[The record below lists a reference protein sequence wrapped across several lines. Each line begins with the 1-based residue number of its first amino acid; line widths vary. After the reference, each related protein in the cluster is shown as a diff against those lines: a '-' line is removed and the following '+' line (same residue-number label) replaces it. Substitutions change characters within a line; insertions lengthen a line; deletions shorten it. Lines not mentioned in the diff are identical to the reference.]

1 MIGLETTGRCDD
13 MAALGAHRE
22 VLIVG
27 RLNPMRASVR
37 TRSALAAAVVMTLSL
52 AIAGG
57 VLLLV
62 LYRSLESTAQGA
74 AAARAEQISAQL
86 RTDTPREV
94 DPSLLVTDSQI
105 GAVQIVDDTGT
116 VLAASNGAPTSP
128 LVTTSLSNGQA
139 RTLGRVEGP
148 GRSFDYWVSARAT
161 AVPGGSVTIL
171 VGADREPVESVVT
184 KVAALLAVGSPV
196 IIALVVVGTYRL
208 VGAALGPVEAI
219 RSRVASIS
227 STDLAQRV
235 PIPATQDEIAH
246 LALTMNAMLARLERG
261 RAAQHRLVSD
271 ASHELRSPLAT
282 ITAALEMASGRPE
295 LMDNDLVDES
305 LLPEARRMQQ
315 LIEDLLLLARSDE
328 DAMELRR
335 DDVDVDDLL
344 LAEASR
350 LRALGS
356 VHTVTHIEACRTVGD
371 RGALAR
377 VVRNL
382 VDNAVR
388 HAASAVTM
396 DCRPVAGNAVITI
409 ADDGPGISVQD
420 RARIFERFVR
430 LDPTR
435 TRSSGGSGLGLSI
448 VEQIVR
454 SHDGTVAVSD
464 AAHGGAVFTLTL
476 PLAQQYSAGTD
487 FQAGSLRSR

>member
-1 MIGLETTGRCDD
+1 MLETTGRCDD
-13 MAALGAHRE
+13 MAAFGAHRE

-27 RLNPMRASVR
+27 RLMRAGVR
-37 TRSALAAAVVMTLSL
+37 TRSALAAALVMTVCL

-74 AAARAEQISAQL
+74 AAARAEQISTQL
-86 RTDTPREV
+86 RTDTPREL
-94 DPSLLVTDSQI
+94 DPSLLATDSQI
-105 GAVQIVDDTGT
+105 GAVQVVDSAGT
-116 VLAASNGAPTSP
+116 VLAASNGAPASP

-139 RTLGRVEGP
+139 RSVGRVEDRAVG
-148 GRSFDYWVSARAT
+148 FDYWVSARAT

-208 VGAALGPVEAI
+208 VGAALSPVEAI
-219 RSRVASIS
+219 RARVASIS

-235 PIPATQDEIAH
+235 PIPATRDEIAH
-246 LALTMNAMLARLERG
+246 LAATMNGMLARLERG

-271 ASHELRSPLAT
+271 ASHELRSPLST

-295 LMDNDLVDES
+295 LMDNELIDES
-305 LLPEARRMQQ
+305 LLPEARRMRQ

-350 LRALGS
+350 LRAIGS
-356 VHTVTHIEACRTVGD
+356 VHTVTHIQPCRTVGD
-371 RGALAR
+371 RVALAR
-377 VVRNL
+377 VIRNL

-388 HAASAVTM
+388 HAASTVTM
-396 DCRPVAGNAVITI
+396 DCRPAAGRASSRSPTMDPASRPKTGHASSNDSFASTPPV
-409 ADDGPGISVQD
+409 PGRRGD
-420 RARIFERFVR
+420 RASACPSSSRSCGLMTAPSRWATR
-430 LDPTR
+430 PTVA
-435 TRSSGGSGLGLSI
+435 RSS
-448 VEQIVR
+448 
-454 SHDGTVAVSD
+454 
-464 AAHGGAVFTLTL
+464 
-476 PLAQQYSAGTD
+476 P
-487 FQAGSLRSR
+487 

>member
-1 MIGLETTGRCDD
+1 MFETTGRCDD

-27 RLNPMRASVR
+27 RLNPMRAGVR
-37 TRSALAAAVVMTLSL
+37 TRSAMAAAVVMTLSL

-94 DPSLLVTDSQI
+94 DPSLLVTDSQV
-105 GAVQIVDDTGT
+105 GAVQIVDATGT

-139 RTLGRVEGP
+139 RSVGRVEDRAVG
-148 GRSFDYWVSARAT
+148 FDYWVSARGT

-171 VGADREPVESVVT
+171 VGADREPIESVVT

-219 RSRVASIS
+219 RARVASIS

-235 PIPATQDEIAH
+235 PIPATRDEIAH
-246 LALTMNAMLARLERG
+246 LAATMNGMLARLERG

-295 LMDNDLVDES
+295 LMDNDLIDAS
-305 LLPEARRMQQ
+305 LLPEAHRMRQ

-350 LRALGS
+350 LRAMGS

-371 RGALAR
+371 RVALAR

-382 VDNAVR
+382 VDNAMR
-388 HAASAVTM
+388 HASSTVTM
-396 DCRPVAGNAVITI
+396 ACRPVAGRAVITI
-409 ADDGPGISVQD
+409 ADDGPGIPAQD

-454 SHDGTVAVSD
+454 SHDGTVAVGD
-464 AAHGGAVFTLTL
+464 AANGGAVFTLTL

>member
-1 MIGLETTGRCDD
+1 
-13 MAALGAHRE
+13 
-22 VLIVG
+22 
-27 RLNPMRASVR
+27 
-37 TRSALAAAVVMTLSL
+37 
-52 AIAGG
+52 
-57 VLLLV
+57 
-62 LYRSLESTAQGA
+62 
-74 AAARAEQISAQL
+74 
-86 RTDTPREV
+86 
-94 DPSLLVTDSQI
+94 
-105 GAVQIVDDTGT
+105 
-116 VLAASNGAPTSP
+116 
-128 LVTTSLSNGQA
+128 
-139 RTLGRVEGP
+139 
-148 GRSFDYWVSARAT
+148 
-161 AVPGGSVTIL
+161 
-171 VGADREPVESVVT
+171 
-184 KVAALLAVGSPV
+184 
-196 IIALVVVGTYRL
+196 VGTYRL
-208 VGAALGPVEAI
+208 VGAALSPVEAI
-219 RSRVASIS
+219 RARVASIS

-235 PIPATQDEIAH
+235 PIPAIRDEIAH
-246 LALTMNAMLARLERG
+246 LAATMNAMLARLERG

-295 LMDNDLVDES
+295 LMDNDLIDES
-305 LLPEARRMQQ
+305 LLPEARRMRQ

-350 LRALGS
+350 LRAIGS
-356 VHTVTHIEACRTVGD
+356 VHTVTHIQPCRAVGD
-371 RGALAR
+371 RVALAR

-388 HAASAVTM
+388 HAASTVTM
-396 DCRPVAGNAVITI
+396 DCRPAAGRAVITI
-409 ADDGPGISVQD
+409 ADDGSGIPAQD

-454 SHDGTVAVSD
+454 SHDGTVAVGD
-464 AAHGGAVFTLTL
+464 AANGGAVFTLTL
-476 PLAQQYSAGTD
+476 PLAQQDSAGTD

>member
-1 MIGLETTGRCDD
+1 
-13 MAALGAHRE
+13 MAAFGAHRE

-27 RLNPMRASVR
+27 RLNPMHASVR
-37 TRSALAAAVVMTLSL
+37 TRSAVAAAVVMTLCL
-52 AIAGG
+52 AVAGG

-62 LYRSLESTAQGA
+62 LYRSLESTALGA

-86 RTDTPREV
+86 RTDAPREV

-105 GAVQIVDDTGT
+105 GAVQIVDATGT

-128 LVTTSLSNGQA
+128 LVTTSLSDGQA
-139 RTLGRVEGP
+139 RSVGRVQGP
-148 GRSFDYWVSARAT
+148 GSSFDYWVSARAT

-235 PIPATQDEIAH
+235 PIPATRDEIAH
-246 LALTMNAMLARLERG
+246 LAATMNAMLARLERG

-271 ASHELRSPLAT
+271 ASHELRSPLST
-282 ITAALEMASGRPE
+282 ITTALEMAAGRPE
-295 LMDNDLVDES
+295 LLDNELIDES
-305 LLPEARRMQQ
+305 LLPEARRMRQ

-328 DAMELRR
+328 DAMELRH
-335 DDVDVDDLL
+335 DDVDIDDLL

-350 LRALGS
+350 LRGMES
-356 VHTVTHIEACRTVGD
+356 VDTVTHIEACRTVGD
-371 RGALAR
+371 HAALAR
-377 VVRNL
+377 VIRNL

-388 HAASAVTM
+388 HAASTVTM
-396 DCRPVAGNAVITI
+396 DCHPESGHAVII
-409 ADDGPGISVQD
+409 IGDDGPGIPAELLSKVQEP
-420 RARIFERFVR
+420 FFS
-430 LDPTR
+430 TR
-435 TRSSGGSGLGLSI
+435 PGGTGLGLAI
-448 VEQIVR
+448 CR
-454 SHDGTVAVSD
+454 A
-464 AAHGGAVFTLTL
+464 
-476 PLAQQYSAGTD
+476 LAWQNG
-487 FQAGSLRSR
+487 GSLLVESPAVPLGGTRVTLRLGAEARQRETA

>member
-1 MIGLETTGRCDD
+1 V
-13 MAALGAHRE
+13 AALGLHRE

-27 RLNPMRASVR
+27 RLNPMRAGVR

-52 AIAGG
+52 AVAGG

-62 LYRSLESTAQGA
+62 LYRSLGSTAQGA
-74 AAARAEQISAQL
+74 AAARAEQIVAQL
-86 RTDTPREV
+86 RTDAPREV

-105 GAVQIVDDTGT
+105 GAVQIVDATGT
-116 VLAASNGAPTSP
+116 VLAASNGAPHSP
-128 LVTTSLSNGQA
+128 LVSPLLRDGQS
-139 RTLGRVEGP
+139 GSVVRVEGP
-148 GRSFDYWVSARAT
+148 GGSFDYWVSARAA
-161 AVPGGSVTIL
+161 AVRGGSVSIL

-184 KVAALLAVGSPV
+184 KVAALVAFGSPV
-196 IIALVVVGTYRL
+196 IIGLVVVGTYRL

-246 LALTMNAMLARLERG
+246 LAATMNAMLARLERG

-295 LMDNDLVDES
+295 LMDNDLIDES
-305 LLPEARRMQQ
+305 LLPEARRMHQF
-315 LIEDLLLLARSDE
+315 IEDLLLLARSDE
-328 DAMELRR
+328 DAMELRG
-335 DDVDVDDLL
+335 DDVDIDDLL

-350 LRALGS
+350 LRAIGS
-356 VHTVTHIEACRTVGD
+356 VHTVTHIQPCRTVGD

-377 VVRNL
+377 VIRNL

-388 HAASAVTM
+388 YASSTVTM
-396 DCRPVAGNAVITI
+396 ACRPEAGQVVITI
-409 ADDGPGISVQD
+409 ADDGPGIPVQD
-420 RARIFERFVR
+420 RARVFERFVR

-454 SHDGTVAVSD
+454 SHHGSVAVSD

-476 PLAQQYSAGTD
+476 PRGQQDLAGTGYGT
-487 FQAGSLRSR
+487 GSLRSR

>member
-1 MIGLETTGRCDD
+1 MY
-13 MAALGAHRE
+13 
-22 VLIVG
+22 
-27 RLNPMRASVR
+27 ASVR
-37 TRSALAAAVVMTLSL
+37 TRSALAAAVVMTLCL
-52 AIAGG
+52 AVAGA

-74 AAARAEQISAQL
+74 AAARAEQISTQL
-86 RTDTPREV
+86 RTDMPREV

-116 VLAASNGAPTSP
+116 VLAASNGAPKSP
-128 LVTTSLSNGQA
+128 LVTTSLSDGQA
-139 RTLGRVEGP
+139 RSVGRVEDRAAG
-148 GRSFDYWVSARAT
+148 FDYWVSARAT

-208 VGAALGPVEAI
+208 VGAALRPVEAI
-219 RSRVASIS
+219 RARVASIS

-235 PIPATQDEIAH
+235 PIPATRDEIAH
-246 LALTMNAMLARLERG
+246 LAATMNAMLARLERG

-295 LMDNDLVDES
+295 LMDNDLIDES
-305 LLPEARRMQQ
+305 LLPEARRMRQ

-335 DDVDVDDLL
+335 DDVDLDDLL

-356 VHTVTHIEACRTVGD
+356 VDTVTHIQTCRTVGD
-371 RGALAR
+371 RVALAR

-388 HAASAVTM
+388 HAASTVTL

-409 ADDGPGISVQD
+409 ADDGPGVPAQD

-454 SHDGTVAVSD
+454 SHDGTAAVGD
-464 AAHGGAVFTLTL
+464 AANGGAVFTLTL
-476 PLAQQYSAGTD
+476 PLAQQDSAGTD
-487 FQAGSLRSR
+487 YRSGSLRSR

>member
-1 MIGLETTGRCDD
+1 LVFETTGRCDD

-27 RLNPMRASVR
+27 RLNPMRAGVR
-37 TRSALAAAVVMTLSL
+37 TRSAMAAAVVMTLSL

-94 DPSLLVTDSQI
+94 DPSLLVTDSQV
-105 GAVQIVDDTGT
+105 GAVQIVDATGT

-139 RTLGRVEGP
+139 RSVGRVEDRAVG
-148 GRSFDYWVSARAT
+148 FDYWVSARGT

-219 RSRVASIS
+219 RARVASIS

-235 PIPATQDEIAH
+235 PIPATRDEIAH
-246 LALTMNAMLARLERG
+246 LAATMNGMLARLERG

-295 LMDNDLVDES
+295 LMDNDLIDAS
-305 LLPEARRMQQ
+305 LLPEAHRMRQ

-350 LRALGS
+350 LRAMGS

-371 RGALAR
+371 RVALAR

-382 VDNAVR
+382 VDNAMR
-388 HAASAVTM
+388 HASSTVTM
-396 DCRPVAGNAVITI
+396 ACRPVAGRAVITI
-409 ADDGPGISVQD
+409 ADDGPGIPAQD
-420 RARIFERFVR
+420 RARVFERFVR

-448 VEQIVR
+448 VEQIMR
-454 SHDGTVAVSD
+454 SHHGTVAVG
-464 AAHGGAVFTLTL
+464 AAANGGAVFTLTL
-476 PLAQQYSAGTD
+476 PLGQQDSAGTD

>member
-86 RTDTPREV
+86 RTDTPREL

-105 GAVQIVDDTGT
+105 GAVQIVDATGT
-116 VLAASNGAPTSP
+116 VLAASNGAPRSP
-128 LVTTSLSNGQA
+128 LVTTSLSDGQA
-139 RTLGRVEGP
+139 RSVGRVQGP

-219 RSRVASIS
+219 RAQVASIS
-227 STDLAQRV
+227 STDLEQRV
-235 PIPATQDEIAH
+235 PVPDTRDEIAH
-246 LALTMNAMLARLERG
+246 LAATMNAMLARLERG
-261 RAAQHRLVSD
+261 RAAQRRLVSD
-271 ASHELRSPLAT
+271 ASHELRSPLST

-295 LMDNDLVDES
+295 LMDNDLIDES
-305 LLPEARRMQQ
+305 LLPDARRMQQ
-315 LIEDLLLLARSDE
+315 LIEDLLLLARSHE
-328 DAMELRR
+328 DAMELRS
-335 DDVDVDDLL
+335 DD
-344 LAEASR
+344 AE
-350 LRALGS
+350 
-356 VHTVTHIEACRTVGD
+356 
-371 RGALAR
+371 
-377 VVRNL
+377 N
-382 VDNAVR
+382 
-388 HAASAVTM
+388 
-396 DCRPVAGNAVITI
+396 
-409 ADDGPGISVQD
+409 
-420 RARIFERFVR
+420 
-430 LDPTR
+430 
-435 TRSSGGSGLGLSI
+435 
-448 VEQIVR
+448 
-454 SHDGTVAVSD
+454 
-464 AAHGGAVFTLTL
+464 
-476 PLAQQYSAGTD
+476 
-487 FQAGSLRSR
+487 

>member
-1 MIGLETTGRCDD
+1 LVFETTGRCDD

-27 RLNPMRASVR
+27 RLNPMRAGVR
-37 TRSALAAAVVMTLSL
+37 TRSAMAAAVVMTLSL

-139 RTLGRVEGP
+139 RTVGRVEGP

-227 STDLAQRV
+227 STDLGQRV

-295 LMDNDLVDES
+295 LMDNDLIDES

-454 SHDGTVAVSD
+454 SHDGTVAVGD
-464 AAHGGAVFTLTL
+464 AANGGAVFTLTL

>member
-1 MIGLETTGRCDD
+1 
-13 MAALGAHRE
+13 
-22 VLIVG
+22 
-27 RLNPMRASVR
+27 
-37 TRSALAAAVVMTLSL
+37 MTLCL

-86 RTDTPREV
+86 RSDTPREV

-105 GAVQIVDDTGT
+105 GAVQIVDATGT

-139 RTLGRVEGP
+139 GSVGRVEDRARG
-148 GRSFDYWVSARAT
+148 FDYWVSARAT

-208 VGAALGPVEAI
+208 VGAALVPVEAV
-219 RSRVASIS
+219 RARVASIS

-235 PIPATQDEIAH
+235 PIPATRDEIAH
-246 LALTMNAMLARLERG
+246 LAATMNAMLARLERG

-295 LMDNDLVDES
+295 LMDNELIDES
-305 LLPEARRMQQ
+305 LLPEARRMRQ

-350 LRALGS
+350 LRAIGS
-356 VHTVTHIEACRTVGD
+356 VHTVSHIQPCRTVGD
-371 RGALAR
+371 RVALAR

-388 HAASAVTM
+388 HAASTVTM

-409 ADDGPGISVQD
+409 ADDGPGIPVQD
-420 RARIFERFVR
+420 RARVFERFVR

-454 SHDGTVAVSD
+454 SHDGTVAVGD
-464 AAHGGAVFTLTL
+464 AADGGAVFTLTL
-476 PLAQQYSAGTD
+476 PLGQQDLAGTD
-487 FQAGSLRSR
+487 FHAGSLRSR

>member
-1 MIGLETTGRCDD
+1 

-22 VLIVG
+22 VLIVD
-27 RLNPMRASVR
+27 RLNPMRAGVR
-37 TRSALAAAVVMTLSL
+37 TRSALAAALVMTVCL

-94 DPSLLVTDSQI
+94 DASLLVTDSQI
-105 GAVQIVDDTGT
+105 GAVQIVDATGT

-139 RTLGRVEGP
+139 RSVGRVEDRARG
-148 GRSFDYWVSARAT
+148 FDYWVSARAT

-208 VGAALGPVEAI
+208 VGAALSPVEAI
-219 RSRVASIS
+219 RARVASIS

-235 PIPATQDEIAH
+235 PIPATRDEIAH
-246 LALTMNAMLARLERG
+246 LAATMNAMLVRLERG
-261 RAAQHRLVSD
+261 LAAQHRLVSD

-295 LMDNDLVDES
+295 LMDNDLIDES
-305 LLPEARRMQQ
+305 LLPEARRMRQ

-328 DAMELRR
+328 DAMELRH

-356 VHTVTHIEACRTVGD
+356 VHTVTHIQPCRTVGD
-371 RGALAR
+371 RVTLAR

-409 ADDGPGISVQD
+409 ADDGPGIPAQD

-448 VEQIVR
+448 VEQIMR
-454 SHDGTVAVSD
+454 SHHGTVAVGD
-464 AAHGGAVFTLTL
+464 AANGGAVFTLTL
-476 PLAQQYSAGTD
+476 PLAQQDSAGTD